1 MNALARVRVCSDE
14 FKDIFVC
21 VCVCI
26 YIYISSLKAFFSRF
40 NLIFLFYF
48 PRLFLKSSLA
58 IYIFFDLYI
67 YNRTIFSL
75 VILLWIPCVYE
86 ILKFTLEIA

>member
-1 MNALARVRVCSDE
+1 MNALARVRVCLDE

-21 VCVCI
+21 VCV
-26 YIYISSLKAFFSRF
+26 YIYISLKALFSRF

-67 YNRTIFSL
+67 YNRTIFSF